1 MSVNLGSF
9 LQEQKKCCSLGS
21 CRVMEELIEAA
32 GKATGHLLLS
42 VVKPHSEPAERR
54 QRVETSDHVPQVWG

>member
-1 MSVNLGSF
+1 MSVSLGSF

-54 QRVETSDHVPQVWG
+54 Q